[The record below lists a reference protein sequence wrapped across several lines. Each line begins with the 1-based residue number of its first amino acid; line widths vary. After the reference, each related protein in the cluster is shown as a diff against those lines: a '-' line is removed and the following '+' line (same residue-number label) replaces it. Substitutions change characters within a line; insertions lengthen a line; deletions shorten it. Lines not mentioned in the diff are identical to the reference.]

1 MVAKIKRKYNIIFFR
16 CFIIFMKCIKNGNK
30 T

>member
-1 MVAKIKRKYNIIFFR
+1 MVAKIKRKCNTTLFH